1 MNIDNLKADLERD
14 EGRRPKLYVD
24 TVSKTTI
31 GIGRNLT
38 DVGLSDKEIEYLLEN
53 DIQRV
58 LTSLDAMLPWWRDL
72 DEVRQRVLCNMC
84 FQMGIKGLMGFTT
97 TLGRIQAARYEDAAE
112 SMRDSMWFKQTPN
125 RAERLA
131 RMMRDGK

>member
-1 MNIDNLKADLERD
+1 MIDALKADLERD
-14 EGRRPKLYVD
+14 EGRRSKPYTD
-24 TVSKTTI
+24 TVGKMTV

-58 LTSLDAMLPWWRDL
+58 MTGLDAYMPWWRDL
-72 DEVRQRVLCNMC
+72 DEVRQRVICNMA
-84 FQMGIKGLMGFTT
+84 FQLGLKGLMSFTT
-97 TLGRIQAARYEDAAE
+97 TLSRIQGGKYDEAADG
-112 SMRDSMWFKQTPN
+112 MLDSMWHKQTPA

-131 RMMRDGK
+131 KMMREGK